1 MRTITRTE
9 FKRFLAYALFTFSGI
24 GAYLAMLDSPQL
36 ERLHVALI
44 VFQMIGFSVFWY
56 WLIYELTNVVK
67 VFREYEG

>member
-9 FKRFLAYALFTFSGI
+9 FKRFLSYALFTFSGI
-24 GAYLAMLDSPQL
+24 GAYLAILDSPQL